1 MKSSNSARNP
11 ARFPFQTGWAKPRVM
26 TSFASAGD
34 AATDDEIRRKRIRIR
49 AWRRGMR
56 ELDILVGGFVD
67 ARLESL
73 GADELDELEV
83 LLDLP
88 DAELL
93 GWLAGVTPPP
103 PERDTPLLRKIV
115 AFHTHAGPI
124 H

>member
-1 MKSSNSARNP
+1 
-11 ARFPFQTGWAKPRVM
+11 M
-26 TSFASAGD
+26 TSLSSASE
-34 AATDDEIRRKRIRIR
+34 AAADDEIRRKRIRIR
-49 AWRRGMR
+49 AWRRGLR

-67 ARLESL
+67 ARLDTL
-73 GADELDELEV
+73 AGGELDELES

-93 GWLAGVTPPP
+93 GWLAGVTLPP

>member
-1 MKSSNSARNP
+1 
-11 ARFPFQTGWAKPRVM
+11 M
-26 TSFASAGD
+26 TSFPLAGD
-34 AATDDEIRRKRIRIR
+34 TATDDEIRRRRIRIR

-56 ELDILVGGFVD
+56 ELDILIGGFVD
-67 ARLESL
+67 ARLEAL
-73 GADELDELEV
+73 GADELDELEA

-93 GWLAGVTPPP
+93 GWLAGVTSPP

>member
-1 MKSSNSARNP
+1 MKSSNS

-26 TSFASAGD
+26 TSSPLAD
-34 AATDDEIRRKRIRIR
+34 DTATEDEIRRKRIRIR

-56 ELDILVGGFVD
+56 ELDILVSGFVD
-67 ARLESL
+67 ARIDTLVS
-73 GADELDELEV
+73 AELDELET

-93 GWLAGVTPPP
+93 GWLAGVTQPP
-103 PERDTPLLRKIV
+103 PERDTPLLQKIV
-115 AFHTHAGPI
+115 AFHTHTGPI

>member
-1 MKSSNSARNP
+1 MKSSNS

-26 TSFASAGD
+26 TSFPLAD
-34 AATDDEIRRKRIRIR
+34 DTATDDEIRRKRIRIR

-56 ELDILVGGFVD
+56 ELDILIGGFVD
-67 ARLESL
+67 ARLDTLVS
-73 GADELDELEV
+73 AELVELES

-103 PERDTPLLRKIV
+103 TARDTPLLRKIV
-115 AFHTHAGPI
+115 AFHTHAGQI

>member
-1 MKSSNSARNP
+1 
-11 ARFPFQTGWAKPRVM
+11 M

>member
-1 MKSSNSARNP
+1 
-11 ARFPFQTGWAKPRVM
+11 M
-26 TSFASAGD
+26 TSFPLAGD
-34 AATDDEIRRKRIRIR
+34 TATDDEIRRKRIRIR

-56 ELDILVGGFVD
+56 ELDILIGGFVD
-67 ARLESL
+67 ARLDTLVS
-73 GADELDELEV
+73 AELVELES

-103 PERDTPLLRKIV
+103 TARDTPLLRKIV